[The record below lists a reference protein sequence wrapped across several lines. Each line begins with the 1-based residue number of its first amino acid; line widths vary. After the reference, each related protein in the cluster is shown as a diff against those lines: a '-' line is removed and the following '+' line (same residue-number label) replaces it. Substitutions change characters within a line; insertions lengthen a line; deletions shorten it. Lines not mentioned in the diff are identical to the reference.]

1 MQYPWIAEGHK
12 IFRAVIVIQWLIS
25 LVIGFITGELLPA
38 FLFGIPIA
46 AIPLLLSFSQP
57 YTAISRHAM
66 AIGTQLLTALHIHQS
81 FGLIEVHFEIF
92 VILAFLSYFRDWTVI
107 AMGTAVVAVHHI
119 SFFILQTQGAPLV
132 IFEEGHVTFS
142 ILLMH
147 AAFALAEGG
156 VLMYMAKQAHQE
168 GAGAAQLR
176 LAIED
181 MQKEAGRLDLSVNV
195 DASNPVTR
203 PFAELIG
210 QVKDLV
216 ELA

>member
-57 YTAISRHAM
+57 YAAISRHAM

-181 MQKEAGRLDLSVNV
+181 MQNSRKHDMS
-195 DASNPVTR
+195 T
-203 PFAELIG
+203 
-210 QVKDLV
+210 
-216 ELA
+216 